1 MPYFKKYKVTI
12 VGFDGA
18 LASAITGAMDIFSFA
33 GVSWQR
39 FNHLPP
45 EPRFTVSLAS
55 LNQRPV
61 ECINRL
67 TLNAHQAIED
77 INSTDI
83 LLIPTIGGSI
93 HKVLEQNQALL
104 PHLVRISQ
112 SGCDVLGNCSGA
124 FLLAKAGL
132 LNDRTAT
139 THWGYASLFANMFSD
154 VNLDIKQMITQS
166 DNVYCAGGGVAFH
179 NLCLLLI
186 ERYCGREVA
195 NQVAK
200 AHVIDTHRTNQSAFT
215 NIRQL
220 KQHQQPQIVKVQE
233 FIEDNY
239 QLPLKVSELAKMVHV
254 TSRTL
259 NRQFQQW
266 VNMRP
271 IEYIQTIRVEQAKRL
286 LEGGHKHI
294 QSLALEVGYEDAASF
309 AKLFKK
315 TTGYTPAQYKIKFH
329 RDFDF

>member
-1 MPYFKKYKVTI
+1 MPYYKQYKVTI

-45 EPRFTVSLAS
+45 EKRFTVSLAS

-67 TLNAHQAIED
+67 TLNAHEAIED
-77 INSTDI
+77 IVDTDI

-93 HKVLEQNQALL
+93 HKVLEQQRALL
-104 PHLVRISQ
+104 PHLLRIRQ
-112 SGCDVLGNCSGA
+112 TGCDVASNCSGA

-132 LNDRTAT
+132 LNGHAAT
-139 THWGYASLFANMFSD
+139 THWGYASLFAKMFPSVD
-154 VNLDIKQMITQS
+154 LRINQMITQAGRL
-166 DNVYCAGGGVAFH
+166 YCAGGGVAFH

-186 ERYCGREVA
+186 ERYCGRDVA

-200 AHVIDTHRTNQSAFT
+200 AHVIDTHRSNQSGFT
-215 NIRQL
+215 NLRLL
-220 KQHQQPQIVKVQE
+220 KQHQQPQIIKVQE

-239 QLPLKVSELAKMVHV
+239 HLSLKVSELADMVN
-254 TSRTL
+254 TTTRTL

-286 LEGGHKHI
+286 LESGHKHI
-294 QSLALEVGYEDAASF
+294 QTLALNVGYEDAASF

-315 TTGYTPAQYKIKFH
+315 STGFTPAQYKTKFH
-329 RDFDF
+329 RDFDI